1 MATEVMKQRR
11 RIEVQAAALLVLA
24 LVMVWM
30 TGANA
35 TRRKAKLQK
44 VEWSYCDPEA
54 ARTSNITAVGMHPY
68 PPRAGDKVK
77 LLVAGKHGKTA
88 TKRNETRR
96 DERSASAVSRAR
108 RYCDSDAVGRGLPAR
123 ARARKRERERE
134 GEGGLQAPQ
143 PLRPTHL
150 ADSSFLLRCHPRQV
164 RPSTAACSTLGRTSR
179 TSRSIRVRRTSAA
192 GPSAPATAPAS
203 SCSRPWKSCPGTHP
217 KGSTRSRSR
226 RRTSTGRRSCA
237 PGPSSP

>member
-1 MATEVMKQRR
+1 MATEVMNQRR

-44 VEWSYCDPEA
+44 VEWNYCDPEA

-96 DERSASAVSRAR
+96 DETRDQRLRCRGRADIAIPMRSGEAFPLVRAHE
-108 RYCDSDAVGRGLPAR
+108 
-123 ARARKRERERE
+123 RERERE
-134 GEGGLQAPQ
+134 REREVCRLPNPSGP
-143 PLRPTHL
+143 PTSLTPHYY
-150 ADSSFLLRCHPRQV
+150 S
-164 RPSTAACSTLGRTSR
+164 AA
-179 TSRSIRVRRTSAA
+179 RVR
-192 GPSAPATAPAS
+192 
-203 SCSRPWKSCPGTHP
+203 
-217 KGSTRSRSR
+217 
-226 RRTSTGRRSCA
+226 
-237 PGPSSP
+237 

>member
-44 VEWSYCDPEA
+44 VEWSYCNPEA

-96 DERSASAVSRAR
+96 EIGVRGVAGAPILRFRCGRAR
-108 RYCDSDAVGRGLPAR
+108 PSRSCAR
-123 ARARKRERERE
+123 TKERERERE
-134 GEGGLQAPQ
+134 REVCRLPNPSGP
-143 PLRPTHL
+143 PTSLTPH
-150 ADSSFLLRCHPRQV
+150 SS
-164 RPSTAACSTLGRTSR
+164 SAAT
-179 TSRSIRVRRTSAA
+179 RVR
-192 GPSAPATAPAS
+192 
-203 SCSRPWKSCPGTHP
+203 
-217 KGSTRSRSR
+217 
-226 RRTSTGRRSCA
+226 
-237 PGPSSP
+237 

>member
-1 MATEVMKQRR
+1 MATEVMNQRR

-44 VEWSYCDPEA
+44 VEWNYCDPEA

-123 ARARKRERERE
+123 ARARKRESERERE
-134 GEGGLQAPQ
+134 REVCRLPNPSGP
-143 PLRPTHL
+143 PTSLTPH
-150 ADSSFLLRCHPRQV
+150 SS
-164 RPSTAACSTLGRTSR
+164 SAAT
-179 TSRSIRVRRTSAA
+179 RVR
-192 GPSAPATAPAS
+192 
-203 SCSRPWKSCPGTHP
+203 
-217 KGSTRSRSR
+217 
-226 RRTSTGRRSCA
+226 
-237 PGPSSP
+237 